1 MNTLCCCVWLKY
13 LLPSIGTTLALFQII
28 EFVPNGV
35 VCDDDRDVR
44 GAGNDQ
50 SLGKV
55 QSEWEGKTELSI
67 KSKQKSVTKMRKQA
81 MNKQTKKKKR
91 EGHNSWWAGEHKIQ
105 QQMKK

>member
-55 QSEWEGKTELSI
+55 
-67 KSKQKSVTKMRKQA
+67 
-81 MNKQTKKKKR
+81 
-91 EGHNSWWAGEHKIQ
+91 
-105 QQMKK
+105 